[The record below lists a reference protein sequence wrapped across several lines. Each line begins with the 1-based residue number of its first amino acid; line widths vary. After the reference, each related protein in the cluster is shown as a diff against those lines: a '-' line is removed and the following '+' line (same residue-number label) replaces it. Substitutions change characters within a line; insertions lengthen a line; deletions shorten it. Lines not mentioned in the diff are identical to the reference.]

1 MTGPRIEFNEEAIA
15 ELQRDINAKAQ
26 DCIRQVN
33 ADMAGHPVNEV
44 MEALRT
50 RLTTIG
56 VEPDDEGLKPYAQDI
71 SDRTLRE

>member
-15 ELQRDINAKAQ
+15 DLQRDINAKAK

-44 MEALRT
+44 TDALRT
-50 RLTTIG
+50 RLTAIG
-56 VEPDDEGLKPYAQDI
+56 VDPDDEGLKLYAQDI
-71 SDRTLRE
+71 SDRTLSE